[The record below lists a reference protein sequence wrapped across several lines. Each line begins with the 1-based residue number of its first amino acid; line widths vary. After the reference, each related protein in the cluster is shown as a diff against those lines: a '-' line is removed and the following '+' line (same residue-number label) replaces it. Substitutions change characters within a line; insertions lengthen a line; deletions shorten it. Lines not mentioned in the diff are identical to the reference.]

1 MAGFYEEYNGIAT
14 RSYAKIENNQFQ
26 EISAYFMADKKV
38 SGYDTRKNAFIG
50 VYGTEQEPE
59 ALRSGN
65 GCTGSDCNA
74 EKICL
79 VLENTVTLQPGE
91 SAEFNYCLGLAL
103 HKDKLEA
110 AAERF
115 KSIAIEKR
123 FNTVKEKYKQEE
135 GGVFIQTPDEK
146 LNYLINTWTKHQTN
160 MGSRWARVRHNGYR
174 DMVSDSECLAC
185 FNPEL
190 AWERFKRALSYQY
203 SNGYAPRTWLD
214 GEIRD
219 NNFADCAVWIP
230 MAAATILGELGEAGL
245 LNEEVAFNDGSVASV
260 YEHVRRAVDFLWNFK
275 GMYGLIKLWGGD
287 WNDMMNQAGLEGR
300 GVSVWLSI
308 AWCRANNEFIRLAR
322 ILGKTEDVSMAEER
336 GYQMKK
342 LINQYGWDGE
352 YYIDAIN
359 DDGERLGSKQCEEG
373 KIYLIPQ
380 LWAVLADV
388 ADDKRREVLLKS
400 IEKYLETPLGTLVSW
415 PAYHK
420 YIFNIGQMTQKPAG
434 VHENGGV
441 YLHPCCWKLAVDSIL
456 GDNEKVQRGLK
467 KILPFHE
474 EYHEKKCEPYIMCNS
489 YFNEETGYRSGTAGQ
504 TWRSATGP
512 WLTKALIQYVF
523 GIRAEIDG
531 IRLQPC
537 LPSEWKECS
546 LTKMFRGAVYE
557 ISYFQTQEGG
567 CNRIAELLVNGGKW
581 DRSYLPYEKGKIYQ
595 VKVYLEK

>member
-1 MAGFYEEYNGIAT
+1 
-14 RSYAKIENNQFQ
+14 
-26 EISAYFMADKKV
+26 
-38 SGYDTRKNAFIG
+38 
-50 VYGTEQEPE
+50 
-59 ALRSGN
+59 
-65 GCTGSDCNA
+65 
-74 EKICL
+74 
-79 VLENTVTLQPGE
+79 
-91 SAEFNYCLGLAL
+91 
-103 HKDKLEA
+103 
-110 AAERF
+110 
-115 KSIAIEKR
+115 
-123 FNTVKEKYKQEE
+123 
-135 GGVFIQTPDEK
+135 
-146 LNYLINTWTKHQTN
+146 
-160 MGSRWARVRHNGYR
+160 
-174 DMVSDSECLAC
+174 MVSDSECLAC

>member
-1 MAGFYEEYNGIAT
+1 MELQHDLMQN
-14 RSYAKIENNQFQ
+14 RNNQFQ